1 MKFFVIIG
9 NNALYTYERDG
20 QQFKPQYIEG
30 SASYAISFVN
40 IGEDVNSYMEI
51 LANEKKIIKVILN
64 NNKYVFLYDINITNY
79 TVTGTD
85 RHNEK
90 WVFPK
95 SEIKEICLEKE
106 NENEKNNT

>member
-1 MKFFVIIG
+1 M
-9 NNALYTYERDG
+9 
-20 QQFKPQYIEG
+20 FKITLKNENTIE
-30 SASYAISFVN
+30 SFKTNQSNVRPR
-40 IGEDVNSYMEI
+40 EYRAKCLLFDDDADLDDEI
-51 LANEKKIIKVILN
+51 LANEKKIIYKVILN

>member
-1 MKFFVIIG
+1 MFKITLNNRNTIESLKTNQSNARGHRAKLLLF
-9 NNALYTYERDG
+9 NNALD
-20 QQFKPQYIEG
+20 
-30 SASYAISFVN
+30 
-40 IGEDVNSYMEI
+40 DEI
-51 LANEKKIIKVILN
+51 LANENKIIKVILN

-95 SEIKEICLEKE
+95 SEIKEICLKG
-106 NENEKNNT
+106 T

>member
-1 MKFFVIIG
+1 M
-9 NNALYTYERDG
+9 
-20 QQFKPQYIEG
+20 FKITLKNENTIE
-30 SASYAISFVN
+30 SFKTNQSNVRAR
-40 IGEDVNSYMEI
+40 EYRAKCLLFDDAADLDDEI
-51 LANEKKIIKVILN
+51 LANEKKIINKVILN

-95 SEIKEICLEKE
+95 SEIKEICVKG
-106 NENEKNNT
+106 N

>member
-1 MKFFVIIG
+1 MFKITLDNG
-9 NNALYTYERDG
+9 NT
-20 QQFKPQYIEG
+20 IE
-30 SASYAISFVN
+30 SLKTNQSNVRAREYRAKCLLF
-40 IGEDVNSYMEI
+40 DDDADLDDEI
-51 LANEKKIIKVILN
+51 LANEKKIINKVILN

>member
-1 MKFFVIIG
+1 M
-9 NNALYTYERDG
+9 
-20 QQFKPQYIEG
+20 FKITLKNENTIE
-30 SASYAISFVN
+30 SFKTNQSNVRPREYRAIYLLF
-40 IGEDVNSYMEI
+40 DDDADLDDEI
-51 LANEKKIIKVILN
+51 LANEKKIINKVILN

>member
-1 MKFFVIIG
+1 M
-9 NNALYTYERDG
+9 
-20 QQFKPQYIEG
+20 FKITLKNENTIE
-30 SASYAISFVN
+30 SFKTNQSNVRAR
-40 IGEDVNSYMEI
+40 EYRAKCLLFDDDADLDDKI
-51 LANEKKIIKVILN
+51 LANEKKIINKVILN

-95 SEIKEICLEKE
+95 SEIKEICVKGE
-106 NENEKNNT
+106 